1 MWLLCDAVLPQ
12 SLADEA
18 RSLDIQRWDGA
29 NVTDEELVR
38 AVSGQGGRGVLF
50 LGRDS
55 LEQPDL
61 RRLAKELGVA
71 LIAVA
76 TDDPIEAKRPI
87 IKNQTAIRTQRGT
100 QGHQRQ
106 HTPPLGCIHRTG
118 SRSSNRSEQARP

>member
-29 NVTDEELVR
+29 DVTDEKLVR
-38 AVSGQGGRGVLF
+38 AVSNQGGRGVLF
-50 LGRDS
+50 LGRDA

-61 RRLAKELGVA
+61 RHLAKALGVA

-76 TDDPIEAKRPI
+76 TDDPIEAKRRI
-87 IKNQTAIRTQRGT
+87 IKNQTALRRRLDSQDCLLVLANEVR
-100 QGHQRQ
+100 
-106 HTPPLGCIHRTG
+106 PLPETSSHVSTG
-118 SRSSNRSEQARP
+118 